1 MLDSNGDDIPKPI
14 SIPEQK
20 SQDDIPDALALY
32 MPYFTFSTLTE
43 EEFNPGLT
51 QQAEEDADR
60 VGETPPPS
68 YRQADSHES
77 RIIRIIRAFRHMIRA
92 AQPRTEDSHTGGPPL
107 PEAKPRLSLIPQVE
121 TYQKLIKAYKE
132 GGGILHCSQT
142 LDEYFY
148 HSLSDKAAQTDLEL
162 RNQTQ
167 VTSKRILE
175 VGPHGGCQGDWT
187 IIRVD
192 HLWLWI
198 IDDKNIISSSTH
210 RMDKIHDPILEGIWK
225 YMNSEEVQSGRASLP
240 SSSYKMAQFITEF
253 CINFFHHATCKV
265 GQVEESIPEIYKN
278 AINKTSRD
286 EALLLDKFTRK
297 VDSVMSSLKAA
308 GSQSAA
314 DLEAQARQ
322 QVKSNFVS
330 IRRASE
336 LLKQIKDIRDE
347 INMLKS
353 VLTQQKSVW
362 NELHD
367 RQAGEHNLRG
377 PAYAINNIDEMDA
390 QAARVQDAV
399 LSVLGL
405 EQNEASIQE
414 AMTSREQAQESIRQ
428 GRTLMAFTVVTIFF
442 LPGSFLVALFALNIA
457 VFPRSGSGEDVYWP
471 NWVFA
476 IIFGL
481 TIALLA
487 IIMTIAFYLDNVKRF
502 VKKLNDKTKPRV
514 ASTGASTV

>member
-1 MLDSNGDDIPKPI
+1 
-14 SIPEQK
+14 
-20 SQDDIPDALALY
+20 

-43 EEFNPGLT
+43 DEFNPGLAR
-51 QQAEEDADR
+51 QAEEDADR
-60 VGETPPPS
+60 MGETPPPS
-68 YRQADSHES
+68 FRQIGSYENT
-77 RIIRIIRAFRHMIRA
+77 IIRIIRALRHMIRA
-92 AQPRTEDSHTGGPPL
+92 AQPRTGESQTGGASL
-107 PEAKPRLSLIPQVE
+107 PEMKPPLSLISQVE
-121 TYQKLIKAYKE
+121 SYQKLIKAYRD
-132 GGGILHCSQT
+132 GGGILHSSQT

-148 HSLSDKAAQTDLEL
+148 HSLSDKAAKTDLEL

-175 VGPHGGCQGDWT
+175 VGAHDNCQGDWT

-198 IDDKNIISSSTH
+198 IDDSEYSHRFLCCMLQKPDIPLSETIISCSTH
-210 RMDKIHDPILEGIWK
+210 RKDQIRDPILEGIWK

-253 CINFFHHATCKV
+253 CINFFHHATCKI

-297 VDSVMSSLKAA
+297 IRSVISSLQVS
-308 GSQSAA
+308 GSQDAA
-314 DLEAQARQ
+314 DLGVQAKQ
-322 QVKSNFVS
+322 QVKSNFAS
-330 IRRASE
+330 IQKASE

-347 INMLKS
+347 LNMLKS

-377 PAYAINNIDEMDA
+377 PAYAINDIDEMDA
-390 QAARVQDAV
+390 QAARVQDV

-414 AMTSREQAQESIRQ
+414 AVTSREQAQESIRQ

-457 VFPRSGSGEDVYWP
+457 VFPHSGEDVYWP
-471 NWVFA
+471 DWAFA

-481 TIALLA
+481 TVALLT
-487 IIMTIAFYLDNVKRF
+487 IILTIAFYLDNVKRF
-502 VKKLNDKTKPRV
+502 VKKLNDKTKPKIV
-514 ASTGASTV
+514 STGTSAV